1 MNIEFHIGPRNCG
14 KSVFVEQKMENFNKL
29 FYIATLPQFKIYTN
43 TIISHRKRRSQ
54 KWTTIELSFNLE
66 EDIHN
71 IKKQIY
77 EFCPNCAILL
87 DGIWTWYVFQTKIG
101 NTKINALAFADF
113 IIEIVNSL
121 NAKWFFVDICN
132 QTKTEN
138 DLYAIHNKIIEKLN
152 INTIIDWRYE

>member
-1 MNIEFHIGPRNCG
+1 M
-14 KSVFVEQKMENFNKL
+14 
-29 FYIATLPQFKIYTN
+29 
-43 TIISHRKRRSQ
+43 
-54 KWTTIELSFNLE
+54 E

-87 DGIWTWYVFQTKIG
+87 DGIWTWYVFQNKIG

>member
-71 IKKQIY
+71 IKNRYTNFVPIVQFY
-77 EFCPNCAILL
+77 LMGSGLGMSF
-87 DGIWTWYVFQTKIG
+87 KI
-101 NTKINALAFADF
+101 
-113 IIEIVNSL
+113 
-121 NAKWFFVDICN
+121 
-132 QTKTEN
+132 
-138 DLYAIHNKIIEKLN
+138 
-152 INTIIDWRYE
+152 R